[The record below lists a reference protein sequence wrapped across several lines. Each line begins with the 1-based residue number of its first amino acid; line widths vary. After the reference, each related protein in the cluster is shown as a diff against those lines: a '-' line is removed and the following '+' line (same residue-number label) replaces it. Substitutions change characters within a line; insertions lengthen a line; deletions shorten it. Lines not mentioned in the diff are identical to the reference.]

1 MKTIQQDDLYQNLND
16 FLKSKGVNL
25 TEGTYSE
32 RIRKSCGLLTDV
44 INATQNTV
52 SRAKSEVDKKLD
64 QLRQSIH
71 EATAPNPPPSAS
83 TPPPTAPASSPPQSS
98 PPPSSPPPSPKPKA
112 SAARPK
118 PAKSKSAPDAKKR
131 PPAPVRKTS
140 ARRSK

>member
-1 MKTIQQDDLYQNLND
+1 MKTIKQDDLYQNLND
-16 FLKSKGVNL
+16 FLKSKGVKL

-83 TPPPTAPASSPPQSS
+83 TPPPTAPESALPQASPPQS
-98 PPPSSPPPSPKPKA
+98 PT
-112 SAARPK
+112 
-118 PAKSKSAPDAKKR
+118 
-131 PPAPVRKTS
+131 PPAPAPPASRV
-140 ARRSK
+140 RSKPPQGKTKAPSRRPAPAKKPRTQKSR